1 MKKVGRAFCDRT
13 DGESVIVTGIGDIGV
28 ALVWKVARDVR
39 FHWGRAMVLGDRYES
54 GVSWRYLGGVGE
66 RVFQGLRLSA
76 NGNISSYIL
85 KTEASASVCRTI
97 WWREVAVGSF
107 QGLESSTSAGFS

>member
-1 MKKVGRAFCDRT
+1 MKKVGGAFCDRT
-13 DGESVIVTGIGDIGV
+13 DSESVIVTGIGDIGL
-28 ALVWKVARDVR
+28 ALGWKVARDVR
-39 FHWGRAMVLGDRYES
+39 LHWGRVTVLGDGYES
-54 GVSWRYLGGVGE
+54 GVCWRYFGCVGK

-76 NGNISSYIL
+76 SGNISSYIL

-97 WWREVAVGSF
+97 RGREVAVGSF